1 MLVVAQKTTFTEH
14 IISLEFVT
22 TFFSWLFML
31 LTRLSEPFLMLATIY
46 IICETAVPS
55 LHSAAWENTALA
67 IMVTAPEFVLPGSFV
82 VARQAKQRNK
92 PLAGWLKAIC
102 IAFLVLMAL
111 TLADVLIFHLV
122 GYWLAGLMFVRCS
135 VAVGYSILMRVMQH
149 GAKPVIVEPKKEEVT
164 QAKQE
169 TKPAPIMQISIAKRR
184 LNGIEKASFSG
195 FVSMCSETFIEPP
208 KREVKEALN
217 PEGNTSFNE
226 RNTDELTIVKTDDNS
241 LIKAY
246 PNIQSW
252 LDTGRKTVT
261 IEDIIEA
268 TGISRKMVSNR
279 LKDGTLKPSGRNPN
293 LIRTATVIEWLTPE
307 LKAS

>member
-1 MLVVAQKTTFTEH
+1 MSQVAQKMTIGQH
-14 IISLEFVT
+14 IADLEFVT
-22 TFFSWLFML
+22 ALFSWLFMF

-82 VARQAKQRNK
+82 VARQAKQRNE

-102 IAFLVLMAL
+102 IAFLILMAL

-164 QAKQE
+164 QAKIAE
-169 TKPAPIMQISIAKRR
+169 VKPPVTQVSIAKRR
-184 LNGIEKASFSG
+184 LKRIEKSAFSG
-195 FVSMCSETFIEPP
+195 FISMCETTFTECSVKPVSEHSVNDVQATEKAVEDPENEKVTEPLLKVV
-208 KREVKEALN
+208 KRPVVA
-217 PEGNTSFNE
+217 
-226 RNTDELTIVKTDDNS
+226 
-241 LIKAY
+241 
-246 PNIQSW
+246 
-252 LDTGRKTVT
+252 
-261 IEDIIEA
+261 
-268 TGISRKMVSNR
+268 SRKRRNHVRKERGNGVLLIQKEIERKPEITNAEICRVTGLSASYVSSTRGR
-279 LKDGTLKPSGRNPN
+279 LANTQEKE
-293 LIRTATVIEWLTPE
+293 IA
-307 LKAS
+307 